1 MEGIETEFLSDT
13 GADVTVITER
23 TAGRIGGR
31 VRQTRRE
38 LFGAGGKKL
47 GVLGVKEIEIEDQNG
62 GKVRAEVTIIE
73 GAKNNLLGKPEINS
87 LKLLKRVYSVEIQKK
102 FPRLY
107 RELGQLPDTFEIK
120 LKEDAI
126 PIAIPVPRRLPLGLR
141 EATRRELE
149 KMERMGVIEKV
160 EEPRE
165 WCAGMVVA
173 PKTSGAVRICVDLTA
188 LNKSVR
194 REHFPLPRVEETL
207 AMLEGSKI
215 FSKMD
220 ANSGFWQINLSK
232 ESRKLTTFITPF
244 GRFQFRKMPFGIS
257 AAPEFFQR

>member
-1 MEGIETEFLSDT
+1 
-13 GADVTVITER
+13 
-23 TAGRIGGR
+23 
-31 VRQTRRE
+31 
-38 LFGAGGKKL
+38 
-47 GVLGVKEIEIEDQNG
+47 
-62 GKVRAEVTIIE
+62 
-73 GAKNNLLGKPEINS
+73 
-87 LKLLKRVYSVEIQKK
+87 
-102 FPRLY
+102 
-107 RELGQLPDTFEIK
+107 
-120 LKEDAI
+120 
-126 PIAIPVPRRLPLGLR
+126 
-141 EATRRELE
+141 
-149 KMERMGVIEKV
+149 MERMGVIEKV

-173 PKTSGAVRICVDLTA
+173 PKTSGAVRICVDLTV

-215 FSKMD
+215 FSKTD

-257 AAPEFFQR
+257 AAPEFFPRQMTKILEGLEGVARMMDDILVYGRDEGEHEERLQTVSQGLEKSGMTLNEDKCQFRVKEILFLGHLINEERN